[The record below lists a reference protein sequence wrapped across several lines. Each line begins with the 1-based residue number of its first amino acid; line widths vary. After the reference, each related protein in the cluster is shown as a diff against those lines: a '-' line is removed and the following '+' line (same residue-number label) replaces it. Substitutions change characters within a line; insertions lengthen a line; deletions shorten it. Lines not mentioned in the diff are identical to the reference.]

1 VFSDPK
7 ARFEYVPN
15 CPEDDPVTPPVAKSM
30 VSAPSDE
37 PSLVVNVQLVGV
49 AIEADAHKDRA
60 AAHRSDFIEFLPFAA
75 ISNVLRLSLRLF
87 CDLTSILYHRRKFG
101 FGLRFSW
108 RCARGSQGQRID
120 GVTDVAHIIV
130 VGNEKGGSGKSTTCM
145 HVGTALARM
154 GFRVGALDLDLRQR
168 SFGRY
173 VENRRAYMER
183 MGLNLPSPEYMALPE
198 VDTATLQP
206 DENAYDARLSAAIA
220 AMEPASDFIVID
232 CPGSHTRLSQFAH
245 SLADTLITPL
255 NDSFV
260 DFDLLARVDPET
272 GKVKGPSI
280 YSEMV
285 WGARQLRA
293 QAGLKPIDWIVLRNR
308 LGAQQMHNKKKVG
321 AALEELSRRIGFRV
335 APGFSE
341 RVIFRELFPRG
352 LTLLDLKDTGVDQLN
367 ISNIAAR
374 QEVRDL
380 IAALRLPAV
389 SSGA

>member
-1 VFSDPK
+1 
-7 ARFEYVPN
+7 
-15 CPEDDPVTPPVAKSM
+15 
-30 VSAPSDE
+30 
-37 PSLVVNVQLVGV
+37 VG
-49 AIEADAHKDRA
+49 
-60 AAHRSDFIEFLPFAA
+60 
-75 ISNVLRLSLRLF
+75 
-87 CDLTSILYHRRKFG
+87 G
-101 FGLRFSW
+101 
-108 RCARGSQGQRID
+108 RGSAM
-120 GVTDVAHIIV
+120 AHIIV

-145 HVGTALARM
+145 HVATALVRM
-154 GFRVGALDLDLRQR
+154 GHRVGALDLDLRQKT
-168 SFGRY
+168 FGRY
-173 VENRRAYMER
+173 VENRRAYLAR
-183 MGLNLPSPEYMALPE
+183 AGLSLPTPDYRDLPE
-198 VDTATLQP
+198 VDAAHVPQG
-206 DENAYDARLSAAIA
+206 ENAFDLRLSAAVT
-220 AMEPASDFIVID
+220 AMEPVSDFIVID
-232 CPGSHTRLSQFAH
+232 CPGSHTRLSQVAH

-260 DFDLLARVDPET
+260 DFDLLARMDMET
-272 GKVKGPSI
+272 GRVKGPSI

-367 ISNIAAR
+367 LSNIAAR

-380 IAALRLPAV
+380 VTALRLPGV
-389 SSGA
+389 SVTF

>member
-1 VFSDPK
+1 
-7 ARFEYVPN
+7 
-15 CPEDDPVTPPVAKSM
+15 M
-30 VSAPSDE
+30 
-37 PSLVVNVQLVGV
+37 
-49 AIEADAHKDRA
+49 
-60 AAHRSDFIEFLPFAA
+60 
-75 ISNVLRLSLRLF
+75 
-87 CDLTSILYHRRKFG
+87 
-101 FGLRFSW
+101 
-108 RCARGSQGQRID
+108 
-120 GVTDVAHIIV
+120 AHIIV

-145 HVGTALARM
+145 HVGTALARL

-173 VENRRAYMER
+173 VENRRAYMAR
-183 MGLNLPSPEYMALPE
+183 MGLSLPTPDYRDLPE
-198 VDTATLQP
+198 VTAEGG
-206 DENAYDARLSAAIA
+206 ENVFDARLAAA
-220 AMEPASDFIVID
+220 VAELEKVSDFIVID
-232 CPGSHTRLSQFAH
+232 CPGSHTRLSQVAH

-260 DFDLLARVDPET
+260 DFDLLARVDPDT
-272 GKVKGPSI
+272 GRVKGPSI

-285 WGARQLRA
+285 WNARQLRA

-321 AALEELSRRIGFRV
+321 QALEDLSRRIGFRV

-367 ISNIAAR
+367 ISNIAER

-380 IAALRLPAV
+380 INELRLPNV
-389 SSGA
+389 TLNF